1 MALLAAPSKSAFCIT
16 EKDAGIL
23 NKKSSAVLNALQRI
37 RKAEARSGDTVRLHQ
52 LDGKIR
58 ALESEYGSRKK

>member
-23 NKKSSAVLNALQRI
+23 NKKNSAVLNAFQRI
-37 RKAEARSGDTVRLHQ
+37 RKVEAVSGNAARLHQ
-52 LDGKIR
+52 LDGRIQM
-58 ALESEYGSRKK
+58 LESECDGSKK